1 MVCILPDDGVGGG
14 SRSCRGRREKNS
26 PATVRVTAAP
36 TLNRRRDKSLPSP
49 VLGPPQF
56 PPPVLPQS
64 PALGISRLPPSGISE
79 SSACSE
85 GGGAQSV
92 DSREGG
98 KKIQNFL
105 GEGNPVLGAGRMTA
119 RNRNASSGPCKSAG
133 VEIEDAGRE
142 LPRPACLTKQSNFA
156 SRVRLQ
162 ICPGRMYTPAKIRLP
177 RSELRLRANKRRSS
191 LFSVFQSVLWPLL
204 SRHFPADSILV
215 YSTYVQHKNSV
226 KLSH

>member
-36 TLNRRRDKSLPSP
+36 TLNRRRDKSLPFP

-85 GGGAQSV
+85 GGEPNRSTAEKV
-92 DSREGG
+92 V
-98 KKIQNFL
+98 KKFKTFWGRGILFL
-105 GEGNPVLGAGRMTA
+105 EQ
-119 RNRNASSGPCKSAG
+119 
-133 VEIEDAGRE
+133 EE
-142 LPRPACLTKQSNFA
+142 
-156 SRVRLQ
+156 
-162 ICPGRMYTPAKIRLP
+162 
-177 RSELRLRANKRRSS
+177 
-191 LFSVFQSVLWPLL
+191 
-204 SRHFPADSILV
+204 
-215 YSTYVQHKNSV
+215 
-226 KLSH
+226 